1 MRRSSFGAASTVSDM
16 DEEQQADLFIDYLFG
31 VTSDAD
37 EELLQT
43 WHDEHRHAETD
54 PLNGPCFCC
63 CESCDPD

>member
-1 MRRSSFGAASTVSDM
+1 M